1 MLQRLKAALKT
12 LRARFIVIVALC
24 WLLPMMILGIYMSGS
39 FMEALKAKTE
49 QALQSGLVHAEDL
62 VVKEIERVLKKSKD
76 ITYDEVIYNNYT
88 AYKNGT
94 LDYESFYAA
103 SRSYWQRLFQRE
115 RSMPFTAFYF
125 LDEPWRMVYT
135 SASAAM
141 VRTFNENVKPD
152 LLLLGETLDTRSR
165 FASVEGRL
173 YLVRNL
179 YNRKLER
186 FGMAVMEI
194 EPGSL
199 FAPLTDP
206 ASIWQG
212 KTDIKL
218 DDFELT
224 SNDTLPQVQED
235 APLGLLENK
244 GSITYTGRRA
254 SSDYHLS
261 YRVSLDRSLI
271 FGQLDQYYRLLWLL
285 IALFIPSAALIM
297 VLIHRWMT
305 RPLARL
311 AKASRQMA
319 EGELGVTVAIQ
330 GPDEIGALGRSFNAM
345 SSRIKQLIDRSYK
358 EELALRDARISALQ
372 SRINPH
378 FMNNALEMMNW
389 QARMEGSESVGQM
402 IEALS
407 TLLNA
412 ALDRS
417 NQRTVPLR
425 FELEVADAYFYFI
438 RQRFAQRVRIEKN
451 IDSSL
456 LERPV
461 PPMAIQTLIE
471 NAVEHGISPAGGGT
485 VRLNVYEKDH
495 LLIIEVR
502 NDGTPLDSQQQE
514 KINTLLTGAE
524 DAQDGH
530 LGLRNVSQRLKLIYH
545 GQASL
550 TVRAAQNGET
560 LACMRIPES
569 AEETAAQRSEE
580 TA

>member
-199 FAPLTDP
+199 VAPLTDP

-254 SSDYHLS
+254 SSDYHLN

-330 GPDEIGALGRSFNAM
+330 GPDEIGALGRSFNSM

-358 EELALRDARISALQ
+358 EELALREARISALQ

-378 FMNNALEMMNW
+378 FMNNALEMINW
-389 QARMEGSESVGQM
+389 QARMEG
-402 IEALS
+402 
-407 TLLNA
+407 
-412 ALDRS
+412 
-417 NQRTVPLR
+417 
-425 FELEVADAYFYFI
+425 
-438 RQRFAQRVRIEKN
+438 
-451 IDSSL
+451 
-456 LERPV
+456 
-461 PPMAIQTLIE
+461 
-471 NAVEHGISPAGGGT
+471 
-485 VRLNVYEKDH
+485 
-495 LLIIEVR
+495 
-502 NDGTPLDSQQQE
+502 
-514 KINTLLTGAE
+514 
-524 DAQDGH
+524 
-530 LGLRNVSQRLKLIYH
+530 
-545 GQASL
+545 
-550 TVRAAQNGET
+550 
-560 LACMRIPES
+560 
-569 AEETAAQRSEE
+569 
-580 TA
+580 